1 MQEKQGTLPMIKNV
15 SWLITLRYIIGSRT
29 DRNISI
35 MLFICFAGIFIG
47 AFSLALIIS
56 VMNGFESATYEKLQ
70 SIHAQIIMRADSQK
84 LDTEKI
90 GKVLESEFPEVAA
103 YSPSTTKQVIIQPP
117 HSDDISNVIAI
128 KAIDPAREQTTS
140 SIAKKIIASYDN
152 TNQLTTSVTD
162 SGSILIG
169 NKLAQALN
177 LSPGDTVRL
186 MFIQEDKVKGK
197 KVSLSEH
204 EARIGGIFSTGIE
217 EFDSAMGLATFPFIK
232 AMFPDT
238 GATQINLLLKPASD
252 EAAIIEKLQY
262 RFGLELFSWKDLYPA
277 LVSALKLEKY
287 AMFLILSL
295 ITLVASMNIISLL
308 FMYIIKK
315 RPDIAIYK
323 AMGMSEKTI
332 FAIFLSI
339 GMSIACV
346 ATLLGLAAAYGAAL
360 LLQHYP
366 FITLP
371 DTYYV
376 THLPAEVHFSSFI
389 LIFILV
395 MLMSFIATAIPVWRI
410 RRINISEILR
420 YEA

>member
-1 MQEKQGTLPMIKNV
+1 MIKNV
-15 SWLITLRYIIGSRT
+15 SWLITLRYIIGSRS

-35 MLFICFAGIFIG
+35 MLFICFTGIFIG

-84 LDTEKI
+84 LDTQKI
-90 GKVLESEFPEVAA
+90 GKVLEAEFPEVAA

-128 KAIDPAREQTTS
+128 KAIDPEREQTTS

-186 MFIQEDKVKGK
+186 MFIQEDTVKGK

-204 EARIGGIFSTGIE
+204 EATIGGIFSTGIE

-346 ATLLGLAAAYGAAL
+346 ATLLGLAAAYGSAL

-376 THLPAEVHFSSFI
+376 THLPAEVHPISFI

>member
-1 MQEKQGTLPMIKNV
+1 MIKNV
-15 SWLITLRYIIGSRT
+15 SWLITMRYILGSRS

-70 SIHAQIIMRADSQK
+70 GIHAQILMRADSQK
-84 LDTEKI
+84 LDVEKI
-90 GKVLESEFPEVAA
+90 GKVLTEEFPEVAA

-117 HSDDISNVIAI
+117 HSEDISNVIAL
-128 KAIDPAREQTTS
+128 KAIDPIREQTTS
-140 SIAKKIIASYDN
+140 SIGKKITASLDHA
-152 TNQLTTSVTD
+152 NQLNTSVTD
-162 SGSILIG
+162 KGLILIG
-169 NKLAQALN
+169 NKLAEALN
-177 LSPGDTVRL
+177 LRPGDSVRL
-186 MFIQEDKVKGK
+186 LYIQDESVKGK
-197 KVSLSEH
+197 KVTLAEH
-204 EARIGGIFSTGIE
+204 DAVIGGIFNTGIE
-217 EFDSAMGLATFPFIK
+217 EFDSALGLATFPFIK
-232 AMFPDT
+232 KMFPET
-238 GATQINLLLKPASD
+238 GATQINLLLKPKSD

-323 AMGMSEKTI
+323 AMGMNEKTLFTI
-332 FAIFLSI
+332 FILI
-339 GMSIACV
+339 GMTIACV
-346 ATLLGLAAAYGAAL
+346 ASLLGLVAAFGAAL
-360 LLQHYP
+360 LLQNYP

-376 THLPAEVHFSSFI
+376 THLPAEVHATSFI

-395 MLMSFIATAIPVWRI
+395 MLMSFVATAIPVYRI
-410 RRINISEILR
+410 RKINISEILR
-420 YEA
+420 FEA

>member
-1 MQEKQGTLPMIKNV
+1 MIKNV

-35 MLFICFAGIFIG
+35 MLFICFTGIFIG

-128 KAIDPAREQTTS
+128 KAIDPVREQTTS
-140 SIAKKIIASYDN
+140 SIAKKITASQDN

-186 MFIQEDKVKGK
+186 MFIQEDTVKEK
-197 KVSLSEH
+197 K
-204 EARIGGIFSTGIE
+204 
-217 EFDSAMGLATFPFIK
+217 FPFLS
-232 AMFPDT
+232 T
-238 GATQINLLLKPASD
+238 RLL
-252 EAAIIEKLQY
+252 
-262 RFGLELFSWKDLYPA
+262 
-277 LVSALKLEKY
+277 
-287 AMFLILSL
+287 
-295 ITLVASMNIISLL
+295 
-308 FMYIIKK
+308 
-315 RPDIAIYK
+315 
-323 AMGMSEKTI
+323 
-332 FAIFLSI
+332 
-339 GMSIACV
+339 
-346 ATLLGLAAAYGAAL
+346 
-360 LLQHYP
+360 
-366 FITLP
+366 
-371 DTYYV
+371 
-376 THLPAEVHFSSFI
+376 
-389 LIFILV
+389 
-395 MLMSFIATAIPVWRI
+395 
-410 RRINISEILR
+410 
-420 YEA
+420 